1 VTRDFGRHLFGLAAV
16 VYGAL
21 TLYWHGVNSWPQL
34 QSLANAPY
42 HEFAGNVAAGAAIV
56 GGIAIQFL
64 PTAQL
69 GAGVLGALYL
79 IFAALYVPRIVAGPL
94 VYDHWGNFFE
104 QFSIFA
110 GALIAYAS
118 LAPGRPPWAVR
129 LAGIGRVCFGI
140 STLSFALEQGFYV
153 QATAGFVP
161 KWIPPG
167 QTFWAIATTV
177 AFVLAAAAIVSGRQA
192 LLATRL
198 VTAMLLVF
206 GMVVWLPALFA
217 DPKSHGNW
225 SETTE
230 TFAITGAAWI
240 LAASLRAK
248 PWAASRLAR

>member
-79 IFAALYVPRIVAGPL
+79 IFAALYVPRIV
-94 VYDHWGNFFE
+94 
-104 QFSIFA
+104 
-110 GALIAYAS
+110 
-118 LAPGRPPWAVR
+118 APGRPPWAVR